1 MKYLDL
7 TDEEAAALT
16 QELHEI
22 VESDPYLFA
31 SRIRTVRAILA
42 KLTAEQAR
50 EPLPR
55 RSITSRRA
63 QSEVRRRRG

>member
-1 MKYLDL
+1 MHLDL

-55 RSITSRRA
+55 RSITRRRA